1 MHYLTILGLVFDVIG
16 VILLGIDL
24 IRLQRAT
31 KDRAKEGRAMF
42 DEIEEEYGGIESWA
56 DEIKRYSGGI
66 LDCREHMICPV
77 LLL

>member
-1 MHYLTILGLVFDVIG
+1 
-16 VILLGIDL
+16 
-24 IRLQRAT
+24 
-31 KDRAKEGRAMF
+31 MF

-66 LDCREHMICPV
+66 LDCREHMIYPV